1 MSCETLQLGLMAN
14 SVVRELANIG
24 LAHATTALAEL
35 TGKSFDMDVP
45 EVESVALERLP
56 EILGDPN
63 ALTVATYMAITGDV
77 TGHIAF
83 LMPWKSAEQLW
94 LMMTGE
100 APEGPES
107 VSEFQASMALEVGNM
122 VNAGLLNAIADMTGL
137 SLHAT
142 PPRVSMDMSAAVVAS
157 IVCEASY
164 VDSVALSIQTEIYDA
179 SHRVSGFF
187 VYIPSVG
194 GLRSIFQSLGVLE
207 AA

>member
-24 LAHATTALAEL
+24 LAHATTALSEL

-56 EILGDPN
+56 SILGDPYE
-63 ALTVATYMAITGDV
+63 LTVATYMAITGDV

-94 LMMTGE
+94 LMMIGE
-100 APEGPES
+100 SPKSPDE
-107 VSEFQASMALEVGNM
+107 VSELHASVALEVGNM

-137 SLHAT
+137 TLHAT

-194 GLRSIFQSLGVLE
+194 GLRSVFKSLGVLE